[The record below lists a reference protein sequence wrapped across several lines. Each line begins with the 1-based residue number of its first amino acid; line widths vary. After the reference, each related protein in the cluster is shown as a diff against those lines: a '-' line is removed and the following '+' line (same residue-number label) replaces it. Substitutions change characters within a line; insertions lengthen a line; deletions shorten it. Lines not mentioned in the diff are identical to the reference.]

1 MNTRQS
7 ILSGLQ
13 NMKPHDIVM
22 TGGPCGGKT
31 STLAYLRD
39 ELANRGFHVLVCPE
53 VATTVISGGIDPRIM
68 SKVTFQELLLKTSLH
83 QEETF
88 RSAAN
93 YFAKKRE
100 ELLCCMIVG
109 SWMVKLTWTRVG
121 SLDLSNPMV

>member
-1 MNTRQS
+1 MKTRRS
-7 ILSGLQ
+7 ILSGFQ
-13 NMKPHDIVM
+13 KKEPHGIVM

-100 ELLCCMIVG
+100 ELFATLGIAVVRFQKRKVG
-109 SWMVKLTWTRVG
+109 SF
-121 SLDLSNPMV
+121 SASC